1 MARLEVEWERKIN
14 TEDDFKVL
22 GLRYWDF
29 GAFCRDEKRYG
40 GCRWGGELVQFK
52 MPIRDTPGNVEQ
64 AGRNESRFQGQV
76 KMDL

>member
-40 GCRWGGELVQFK
+40 GCRWG
-52 MPIRDTPGNVEQ
+52 
-64 AGRNESRFQGQV
+64 
-76 KMDL
+76 